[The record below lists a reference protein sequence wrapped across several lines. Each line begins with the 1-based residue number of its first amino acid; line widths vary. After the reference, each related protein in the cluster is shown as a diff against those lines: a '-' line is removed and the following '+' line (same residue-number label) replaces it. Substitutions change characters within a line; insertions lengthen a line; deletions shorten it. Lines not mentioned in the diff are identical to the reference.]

1 MGKAEAVTPQ
11 LQDPCDDG
19 LTAGTE
25 KARSGQVQ
33 ALSRALSILNALAT
47 KDGGLTLTAIA
58 RHLDLAPSTAHRLL
72 TTMQQ
77 EHYVR
82 FDRDRGLWQ
91 VGVQAFVIGN
101 AFIRSRDIISMSRP
115 YMSRLMER
123 SGETV
128 NLAVA
133 DRGEVIYLDQVE
145 CQEMMRALAKPG
157 ARVPMHCSAVGKV
170 LLAEMT
176 DEDIA
181 RYIKHPGLFRLT
193 ENTILSP
200 EGLRSEIEAI
210 RARGYAIDDEEHA
223 VGLRCVAAGV
233 FDEGG
238 RPLAAIS
245 LSGPKVR
252 IRDDRLPIL
261 GEMISATA
269 LEISGA
275 LGGCQPERAQS

>member
-1 MGKAEAVTPQ
+1 MGKADTITPRSEGS
-11 LQDPCDDG
+11 CDDG
-19 LTAGTE
+19 LTADSE

-33 ALSRALSILNALAT
+33 ALSRALSILNALAVNE
-47 KDGGLTLTAIA
+47 DGLTLTAIA

-77 EHYVR
+77 EQYVR

-101 AFIRSRDIISMSRP
+101 TFLRSRHIVSMSRP
-115 YMSRLMER
+115 YMSQLMEK

-133 DRGEVIYLDQVE
+133 DRREVIYLDQVE
-145 CQEMMRALAKPG
+145 CREMMRALAKPG

-176 DEDIA
+176 DEEIA
-181 RYIKHPGLFRLT
+181 KYVKHPGLFRLT

-200 EGLRSEIEAI
+200 EGLRSEIETI

-223 VGLRCVAAGV
+223 VGLRCVAAAV
-233 FDEGG
+233 FDEAG

-252 IRDDRLPIL
+252 IRDNRLPIL

-269 LEISGA
+269 REITGA
-275 LGGCQPERAQS
+275 VGGCLPARAQS